1 MFPQL
6 RIAPTMADKDRPIG
20 LLAGWGQ
27 FPFAVAEALR
37 KAGHRVAGVGIH
49 DHCDPQLADLCD
61 HFDWIGIGCIGKGI
75 RHFRNWGVKQATMA
89 GKVHKVLLYQP
100 GWWLRH
106 RPDWKTIRA
115 FSPQLIFGSSDRRD
129 DTLLSTV
136 VQAFARD
143 GITMEPATDF
153 APDLLVQAGHVAGR
167 RLTSKQQSDVEFG
180 WKIAKSMGQLDIG
193 QSICIKDQTVI
204 AVEAIEGT
212 DLCIERAGQLCT
224 GGGFTVV
231 KVAKPQQDMRF
242 DVPTVGTKT
251 LDTMSGAGGSVLAI
265 EADRTILL
273 DGKTFCG
280 QATEQG
286 ITVVAFSEAAAQ
298 TNPYGLTA

>member
-1 MFPQL
+1 MLSRLKITHSP
-6 RIAPTMADKDRPIG
+6 ATDERPIG
-20 LLAGWGQ
+20 LLAGWGR

-37 KAGHRVAGVGIH
+37 SAGHRVAGVGIH
-49 DHCDPQLADLCD
+49 DHCDPRLAELCD
-61 HFDWIGIGCIGKGI
+61 HFDWIGIGGIGKAI
-75 RHFRNWGVKQATMA
+75 RHFRQWGVRQATMA

-115 FSPQLIFGSSDRRD
+115 FSPQLIFGSGDRRD
-129 DTLLSTV
+129 DTLLHTV

-143 GITMEPATDF
+143 GITFEPATDF
-153 APDLLVQAGHVAGR
+153 APELLVKAGHVAGQ
-167 RLTSKQQSDVEFG
+167 RLNGKQQSDVEFG
-180 WKIAKSMGQLDIG
+180 WKIAKSMGGLDIG

-212 DLCIERAGQLCT
+212 DLCIQRAGELC
-224 GGGFTVV
+224 GGGFTLV

-242 DVPTVGTKT
+242 DVPTVGIKT
-251 LDTMSGAGGSVLAI
+251 LETMSAAGGSVLAI

-273 DGKTFCG
+273 D
-280 QATEQG
+280 EQEFRTVADHLK
-286 ITVVAFSEAAAQ
+286 IAVVAFGEQVAQAAA
-298 TNPYGLTA
+298 

>member
-1 MFPQL
+1 MFKIHRPSDANKQQ
-6 RIAPTMADKDRPIG
+6 PIG
-20 LLAGWGQ
+20 LLAGWGK

-37 KAGHRVAGVGIH
+37 DAGHRVAGVGIY
-49 DHCDPQLADLCD
+49 DHADPSLAQLCD
-61 HFDWIGIGCIGKGI
+61 HFDWIGIGGIGKAI
-75 RHFRNWGVKQATMA
+75 RHFRRWGVQQATMA

-100 GWWLRH
+100 GWWLKH

-115 FSPQLIFGSSDRRD
+115 FSPQLIFGSGDRRD
-129 DTLLSTV
+129 DTLLHTV

-143 GITMEPATDF
+143 GITFEPATDF
-153 APDLLVQAGHVAGR
+153 APELLVEAGHIAGK

-180 WKIAKSMGQLDIG
+180 WKIAKSMGGLDIG
-193 QSICIKDQTVI
+193 QSVCIKDQTVI

-212 DLCIERAGQLCT
+212 DLCIQRAGQLCK
-224 GGGFTVV
+224 GGGFTLV

-251 LDTMSGAGGSVLAI
+251 LETMSAAGGSVLAI

-273 DGKTFCG
+273 EREKFRRE
-280 QATEQG
+280 AALRK
-286 ITVVAFSEAAAQ
+286 ITVVAFSGAAAQ
-298 TNPYGLTA
+298 AAA